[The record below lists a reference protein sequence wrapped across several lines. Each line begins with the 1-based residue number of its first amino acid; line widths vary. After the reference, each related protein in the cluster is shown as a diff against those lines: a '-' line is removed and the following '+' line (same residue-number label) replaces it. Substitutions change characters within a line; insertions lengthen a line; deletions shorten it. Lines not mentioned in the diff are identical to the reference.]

1 MGDRA
6 GRFLR
11 RLGVLWRWR
20 SHEAEL
26 REEIAWHTAMRRAEF
41 ERQGLAPDAAAAAA
55 NRAMGNATAVRE
67 TSRGIWLGRWLESV
81 WQDLAFGLRSMRR
94 NVGFTLTVVGGL
106 GAGLGC
112 CAAAFSTYNAFV
124 MRGWAVREPERLV
137 ALFATTDGGPRD
149 RRSAG
154 FSLAQMDAFVTR
166 SQLLDGA
173 IAYERWR
180 PDGTGSITVSPVS
193 GSYFAVL
200 GVPMLRGR
208 AFDASEDRIGAPV
221 PVIVLSEAY
230 WRTRLASAPEVVGS
244 TVRVRGL
251 PFVVIGVAARGFD
264 GTDLSQVDAWIPLA
278 ALPLVR
284 PTEQVARTALADRDA
299 CCVHVAARL
308 APGATAQGVAEELT
322 AILAS
327 VARPGIDT
335 LPRRVRANAFT
346 LVGSAGP
353 NVVDEITPIFLML
366 GAGTALVLLLA
377 CANVGNLLLARA
389 AVRQREITTRLA
401 LGASRA
407 RIVRQLM
414 TESLL
419 LSLLAGV
426 PALLLASWL
435 PPRIVAVLTR
445 DALALTFPAD
455 MRVGLVTVTLAVL
468 SCLMFGLAPAIAATR
483 RLTESRVRVPLRS
496 LFLTAQVALSCALL
510 VAAALFLRS
519 ARQERVVALGY
530 EYDAVRELRLDPPA
544 DQVDSVVAARIAT
557 TLPQLVEAAGLPY
570 AFTSAPPFGSGGA
583 HLKGAGAEH
592 PNVPLRHA
600 SSGYFA
606 VLSIPLLAGRRYR
619 DGGAREVV
627 VNAALAATLGGVS
640 TAVGSTVAIDSVPY
654 EVVGVV
660 GDARDLRTRDVAIAA
675 YAPLEWHQMPQI
687 LVRASAEETRALRQV
702 IADAEPSLEV
712 SWRDYRWYVDR
723 ALAGSITGAILA
735 GGLGLLA
742 LALASIGMFGVFSYW
757 VRQQRRDIGIRM
769 ALGASPNRVVRMV
782 LRKSAEAV
790 GWGLV
795 AGIGLALV
803 AAFVIRSSLY
813 GVSAL
818 DPIAFVGTTG
828 LLVLAALVATL
839 IPARRAAQVDPA
851 ESLRS
856 D

>member
-6 GRFLR
+6 GRVWR
-11 RLGVLWRWR
+11 RLAVLWRWR
-20 SHEAEL
+20 SHQDEL
-26 REEIAWHTAMRRAEF
+26 REEIAWHAEMRRAEF
-41 ERQGLAPDAAAAAA
+41 ERQGLAPADAAAAA
-55 NRAMGNATAVRE
+55 NRAMGNVTAVRE

-112 CAAAFSTYNAFV
+112 CAAAFSTFNAFA

-137 ALFATTDGGPRD
+137 ALFATVDNGPQD

-154 FSLAQMDAFVTR
+154 FSLAQMDAFATR
-166 SQLLDGA
+166 SRLLDGV

-180 PDGTGSITVSPVS
+180 PDGTGNITVAPVS

-208 AFDASEDRIGAPV
+208 AFDASEDRIGAPL
-221 PVIVLSEAY
+221 PVIVLSETY

-251 PFVVIGVAARGFD
+251 SFVVIGVAAPGFN
-264 GTDLSQVDAWIPLA
+264 GTDLSRVDAWIPLA
-278 ALPLVR
+278 TLPLVR
-284 PTEQVARTALADRDA
+284 PTEEVAHTALADRDV

-308 APGATAQGVAEELT
+308 APGATAEGVAEELT

-335 LPRRVRANAFT
+335 IPRRVRANGFT

-353 NVVDEITPIFLML
+353 NVMEEITPIFLML

-414 TESLL
+414 TESVLL
-419 LSLLAGV
+419 ALLAGL

-435 PPRIVAVLTR
+435 PPRIVAVLTP

-455 MRVGLVTVTLAVL
+455 WRVGAVTLTLALL
-468 SCLMFGLAPAIAATR
+468 SCLVFGLAPALAATR
-483 RLTESRVRVPLRS
+483 RLTESRGGVPLRS
-496 LFLTAQVALSCALL
+496 VFLSAQVALSCALL

-519 ARQERVVALGY
+519 ARQERDVARGY
-530 EYDAVRELRLDPPA
+530 EYQSVRELRLDPPA
-544 DQVDSVVAARIAT
+544 DQVDTTVAARLAT
-557 TLPQLVEAAGLPY
+557 TLPQLVETSGLPF
-570 AFTSAPPFGSGGA
+570 AFTSAPPFGTGGV
-583 HLKGAGAEH
+583 HLKGAGATH
-592 PNVPLRHA
+592 PNVPLLRA
-600 SSGYFA
+600 TSGYFS
-606 VLSIPLLAGRRYR
+606 VLSIPLLAGRTYR
-619 DGGAREVV
+619 DGSAREVV
-627 VNAALAATLGGVS
+627 VNAALAATLGGVR
-640 TAVGSTVAIDSVPY
+640 AAIGSTVAIDSVPH

-675 YAPLEWHQMPQI
+675 YAPLEWRHVPQI
-687 LVRASAEETRALRQV
+687 LVRASTDETRALRQRL
-702 IADAEPSLEV
+702 ADAESSLDV

-723 ALAGSITGAILA
+723 ALSGAITAAILA

-757 VRQQRRDIGIRM
+757 VRQQRREIGIRL
-769 ALGASPNRVVRMV
+769 ALGAAPGRVVRMV
-782 LRKSAEAV
+782 LRTSAKAV
-790 GWGLV
+790 GWGLLAGV
-795 AGIGLALV
+795 ALALV

-818 DPIAFVGTTG
+818 DPVAFVGTAG
-828 LLVLAALVATL
+828 VLLLVALVATL
-839 IPARRAAQVDPA
+839 LPARWAARIDPA
-851 ESLRS
+851 ESLRT

>member
-6 GRFLR
+6 GRLWR
-11 RLGVLWRWR
+11 RLAVLWRWR
-20 SHEAEL
+20 THQDEL
-26 REEIAWHTAMRRAEF
+26 REEIAWHAEMRRAEF
-41 ERQGLAPDAAAAAA
+41 ERQGLAPADAAAAA
-55 NRAMGNATAVRE
+55 NRAMGNITAVRE
-67 TSRGIWLGRWLESV
+67 TSRGIWLGRWIESV

-124 MRGWAVREPERLV
+124 MRGWAVREPARLV
-137 ALFATTDGGPRD
+137 ALFATSDDGSRD
-149 RRSAG
+149 RRRAG
-154 FSLAQMDAFVTR
+154 FSLAQMEAFATR
-166 SQLLDGA
+166 ASRLDGV

-180 PDGTGSITVSPVS
+180 PDGSGSITVVPVS
-193 GSYFAVL
+193 GNYFTVL

-221 PVIVLSEAY
+221 SVIVLSESY
-230 WRTRLASAPEVVGS
+230 WRTRLSSAPDVVGS
-244 TVRVRGL
+244 SVRVRGL
-251 PFVVIGVAARGFD
+251 PFVVIGVAAAGFN

-284 PTEQVARTALADRDA
+284 PTEEVARTALADRDA
-299 CCVHVAARL
+299 CCLQVAARL
-308 APGATAQGVAEELT
+308 APGASAQGVAEELT

-335 LPRRVRANAFT
+335 IPRRVRANAFT
-346 LVGSAGP
+346 LVGAAGP
-353 NVVDEITPIFLML
+353 DVIEEVKPIFLLL

-419 LSLLAGV
+419 LALLAGL
-426 PALLLASWL
+426 PALLIASWL
-435 PPRIVAVLTR
+435 PPRILSLLTP

-455 MRVGLVTVTLAVL
+455 VRVAAVTALLVLL
-468 SCLMFGLAPAIAATR
+468 SCVLFGLAPALAATR
-483 RLTESRVRVPLRS
+483 RLTESRERVPLRS
-496 LFLTAQVALSCALL
+496 LFLSAQVAFSCVLL
-510 VAAALFLRS
+510 VVAALFLRS
-519 ARQERVVALGY
+519 ARQQRDVALGY
-530 EYDAVRELRLDPPA
+530 TYDAVRELRLDPPA
-544 DQVDSVVAARIAT
+544 DQSDTMVAARLAT
-557 TLPQLVEAAGLPY
+557 TLPQLLETSGLPF
-570 AFTSAPPFGSGGA
+570 AFTSSPPFGSGSVA
-583 HLKGAGAEH
+583 LKGAGVDLRD
-592 PNVPLRHA
+592 VPLKRA

-619 DGGAREVV
+619 DADAREVV
-627 VNAALAATLGGVS
+627 VNAALAEALGGVRN
-640 TAVGSTVAIDSVPY
+640 AVGSTVAIERVPY

-660 GDARDLRTRDVAIAA
+660 GDARDIRIRDVAVAA
-675 YAPLEWHQMPQI
+675 YAPLEWREVPQV
-687 LVRASAEETRALRQV
+687 LVRASAEETRVLRQRL
-702 IADAEPSLEV
+702 ADAEPSLDV
-712 SWRDYRWYVDR
+712 SWREYRWYVDR
-723 ALAGSITGAILA
+723 ALSGSITAAILA

-757 VRQQRRDIGIRM
+757 VRQQRREIGIRM
-769 ALGASPNRVVRMV
+769 ALGAAPSQVVRAV
-782 LRKSAEAV
+782 LRTSARAV
-790 GWGLV
+790 GWGLM
-795 AGIGLALV
+795 AGLGLAIIG
-803 AAFVIRSSLY
+803 AFVVRSSLY

-818 DPIAFVGTTG
+818 DPVAFVGTAG

-839 IPARRAAQVDPA
+839 LPARRAAQVDPS
-851 ESLRS
+851 ESLRA